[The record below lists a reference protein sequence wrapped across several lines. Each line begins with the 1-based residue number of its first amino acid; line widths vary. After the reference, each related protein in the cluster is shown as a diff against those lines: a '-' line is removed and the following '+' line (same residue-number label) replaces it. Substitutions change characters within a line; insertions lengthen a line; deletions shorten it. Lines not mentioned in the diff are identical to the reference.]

1 MAREQL
7 PVTPA
12 LITWARERAGF
23 GLEEAQLK
31 FRNIVDWEQGDAGPT
46 YAQLEAMSDAF
57 KVPIAVF
64 FFPAPP
70 DVPRPEE
77 TFRTMPDAVLAA
89 LEPRIKLL
97 LRKAKVLQLNL
108 SELNGGRNP
117 ARRLITRDLR
127 FPLNVS
133 LGRMAAAVRD
143 YLGVTL
149 DQQTSWASTDVALE
163 RWRAAFARAGVFVF
177 KDQFRAER
185 FAGFCL
191 TDSEFPIIYINNTA
205 TKARQIFTLFHE
217 LAHLLFHTSG
227 VDFSREEDA
236 PRWRHEA
243 ARIEVLCNRL
253 AGTLL
258 VPDAALIMQLAGR
271 DFTFD
276 VASELARHFHVSSL
290 VIHRKLLD
298 RRLID
303 VAAYRAAHDRA
314 EAEREEGGGG
324 NFYNNQMAYLGRAY
338 IEMALKAYHQHRI
351 DEIQLADYLL
361 VKPRNVGP
369 LEERFLRGVAA

>member
-1 MAREQL
+1 M
-7 PVTPA
+7 TPA
-12 LITWARERAGF
+12 LITWAREHAGY
-23 GLEEAQLK
+23 GLAEAEAK
-31 FRNIVDWEQGDAGPT
+31 FKNIAVWERGEGAPT
-46 YAQLEAMSDAF
+46 YAQLEEMADTF
-57 KVPIAVF
+57 KVPVAVF
-64 FFPAPP
+64 FFPVKP

-77 TFRTMPDAVLAA
+77 TFRTLPEVVLTT

-117 ARRLITRDLR
+117 APRLITRDLR
-127 FPLNVS
+127 FPINVAS
-133 LGRMAAAVRD
+133 ERMAAAVRD

-149 DQQTSWASTDVALE
+149 DEQTAWPSTEIALE

-177 KDQFRAER
+177 KDQFRSER

-191 TDSEFPIIYINNTA
+191 TDDEFPIIYVNNTA
-205 TKARQIFTLFHE
+205 AKARQIFTLFHE

-227 VDFSREEDA
+227 VDFRREEEV
-236 PRWRHEA
+236 PPWRNDA
-243 ARIEVLCNRL
+243 ARIEMLCNRL

-258 VPDAALIMQLAGR
+258 VPDDALIVQLGGR
-271 DFTFD
+271 DITFD
-276 VASELARHFHVSSL
+276 VAHELARHFHVSTL
-290 VIHRKLLD
+290 VIYRKLLD

-303 VAAYRAAHDRA
+303 TAAYRAAHARA
-314 EAEREEGGGG
+314 EAEREGGGGG

-351 DEIQLADYLL
+351 DETQLADYLL
-361 VKPRNVGP
+361 VKPRNIGP
-369 LEERFLRGVAA
+369 LEERFLKAAAA